1 MRTSFHSGA
10 LLKAGRQPRW
20 KPLRPVG
27 LSLRSAN
34 RTTENRRRTNYNG
47 MLSQAALVN
56 IAVLPRHPRKGSFS
70 IYATL
75 STRDLSFHRFHTP
88 QSTTL
93 RISSHWSV
101 IQSEATRLSLNPQ
114 RRSRY
119 TYQPLRSVS
128 FQLLTQ
134 SNESQEESRQ
144 PVFDFIPL
152 ASQLLSPNLVIHH
165 GHVLACP
172 RGITLPYSSL
182 FNVTLRGQSE
192 RPANDSE
199 DESNSYT
206 EKQLKIHQ
214 DFPRLTTKFR
224 RLAFKAFNLNP
235 ESTDRKQNIVT
246 STEVIS
252 RQTRPQGPGQ
262 CGSDENHGTSIFKS
276 WKYKSSTTKR
286 QMKKMVVVMKNR
298 ISASSPP
305 EQQPKTWQEYNTLY
319 ANEQIDV
326 INPPLPPME
335 SNEDG
340 EAVTELPFEYYVA
353 PQPPNEAVRQE
364 AVRPDPGGCGED
376 IARLEIGDKLI
387 SEGKV
392 PSSLE
397 QHWEGHGSIANDG
410 SSSNI
415 EETRAMIGDVRS
427 GRLPP
432 ETLEQHPIFRTSSN
446 EVILDEDRQVF
457 LAESG
462 MNEAGLEVSGNPM
475 VTGFGV
481 RFYAGVPLMA
491 PNMDGSQEA
500 EENACPIGTLCIADQ
515 KPRESFSIE
524 DQKKLVYLSEYARRE
539 LKNVWDVELKRVS
552 RPPSENEESLESEV
566 LAAVL
571 SPPLP
576 NVTSCSSAGPQ
587 SPTKSSPSL
596 FEDHN
601 AAVRPKMRK
610 VFDLATKLVA
620 ETLDLSLVYLM
631 AVVPHGESTDL
642 GRTMIISG
650 HNIPLP
656 VPELDAGLH
665 LRVLRAGEGGL
676 LYQNPSM
683 EECQEAALQPKIA
696 SNGHADP
703 YASAILLAVGAE
715 INPNV
720 GGFVLAGYTNDHRR
734 VFGEEDVSFMKQ
746 FANQLSTYTSRVP
759 LS

>member
-1 MRTSFHSGA
+1 
-10 LLKAGRQPRW
+10 
-20 KPLRPVG
+20 
-27 LSLRSAN
+27 
-34 RTTENRRRTNYNG
+34 
-47 MLSQAALVN
+47 
-56 IAVLPRHPRKGSFS
+56 
-70 IYATL
+70 
-75 STRDLSFHRFHTP
+75 
-88 QSTTL
+88 
-93 RISSHWSV
+93 
-101 IQSEATRLSLNPQ
+101 
-114 RRSRY
+114 
-119 TYQPLRSVS
+119 
-128 FQLLTQ
+128 
-134 SNESQEESRQ
+134 
-144 PVFDFIPL
+144 
-152 ASQLLSPNLVIHH
+152 
-165 GHVLACP
+165 
-172 RGITLPYSSL
+172 
-182 FNVTLRGQSE
+182 
-192 RPANDSE
+192 
-199 DESNSYT
+199 
-206 EKQLKIHQ
+206 
-214 DFPRLTTKFR
+214 
-224 RLAFKAFNLNP
+224 
-235 ESTDRKQNIVT
+235 
-246 STEVIS
+246 
-252 RQTRPQGPGQ
+252 
-262 CGSDENHGTSIFKS
+262 
-276 WKYKSSTTKR
+276 
-286 QMKKMVVVMKNR
+286 MVVVMKNR

-353 PQPPNEAVRQE
+353 PQPPNEAVRQL
-364 AVRPDPGGCGED
+364 VLNRLGLLGGKPFDPTQEGVAKT

-387 SEGKV
+387 SEGKGLQAW
-392 PSSLE
+392 SNT
-397 QHWEGHGSIANDG
+397 GRHGSIANDG

-432 ETLEQHPIFRTSSN
+432 ETLEQHPIFRNIVKRSRELFNSTLGILS
-446 EVILDEDRQVF
+446 ILDEDRQVF

-462 MNEAGLEVSGNPM
+462 MNEAGMGGLREAARDMTMCAHTILSG
-475 VTGFGV
+475 
-481 RFYAGVPLMA
+481 
-491 PNMDGSQEA
+491 Q
-500 EENACPIGTLCIADQ
+500 Q
-515 KPRESFSIE
+515 KIE
-524 DQKKLVYLSEYARRE
+524 RLSATQA
-539 LKNVWDVELKRVS
+539 VWDVELKRVS

-566 LAAVL
+566 LGDTPTTPLRSATSSNL
-571 SPPLP
+571 SSGFKKWKSSSSLSTAPPMSP
-576 NVTSCSSAGPQ
+576 SCSSAGPQ

-601 AAVRPKMRK
+601 AA
-610 VFDLATKLVA
+610 
-620 ETLDLSLVYLM
+620 
-631 AVVPHGESTDL
+631 DL

-703 YASAILLAVGAE
+703 YTSAILLAVGAE